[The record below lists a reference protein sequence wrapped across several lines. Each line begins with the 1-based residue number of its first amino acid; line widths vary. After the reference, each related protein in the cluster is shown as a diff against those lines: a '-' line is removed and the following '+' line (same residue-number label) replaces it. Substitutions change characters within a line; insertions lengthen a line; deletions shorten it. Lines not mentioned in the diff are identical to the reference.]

1 MRIVFYLLLMLA
13 VGRCTK
19 NNNFETKTVGV
30 GGYVELTCPR
40 KSSESLF
47 WIRID
52 SGDFPE
58 VLGKTFSPKSNDRIT
73 ATEERELFVLH
84 IQEAKLSDA
93 AVYYCIQISQQ
104 FLRFLTQTDLRVKE
118 PESTAVSPT
127 DPVRP
132 GGSVTLQCSI
142 LSDSGNKTRPEEQ
155 HLCCFKAFNQSL
167 NNTRGNVVEVHEK
180 EPGGPS
186 KKKCVY
192 SLYKTCDCDVAT
204 CEDIISG
211 NRSELNTTDFML
223 NQQKNNTIISLLGAA
238 LAICVIV
245 NASLIYAIKKLKGKS
260 CGVCNTAVTLHT
272 NETTAGKN
280 QRGQQTDDDSL
291 IYSAPTFIRRI
302 SSKGTGGAKAMKEEC
317 IYTDARALGLA

>member
-1 MRIVFYLLLMLA
+1 MRIVFYLLLMLT

-19 NNNFETKTVGV
+19 KKNFETKTVGV
-30 GGYVELTCPR
+30 GVSVELTCPR
-40 KSSESLF
+40 KSSGSLF
-47 WIRID
+47 WIKID
-52 SGDFPE
+52 SRDFPE
-58 VLGKTFSPKSNDRIT
+58 VLRKTFSLKSNDRIT
-73 ATEERELFVLH
+73 AREERELFVLH
-84 IQEAKLSDA
+84 IKEAKLSDA

-104 FLRFLTQTDLRVKE
+104 NFEFLTQTDLRVKE

-132 GGSVTLQCSI
+132 GDSVTLQCSI
-142 LSDSGNKTRPEEQ
+142 LSNSGNKTRPEEQ

-180 EPGGPS
+180 ESGGPS

-223 NQQKNNTIISLLGAA
+223 NQQQKNNTIISLLGAA

-245 NASLIYAIKKLKGKS
+245 NAFLIYAIKKLKGKS

-272 NETTAGKN
+272 NETTAGQN
-280 QRGQQTDDDSL
+280 QRD
-291 IYSAPTFIRRI
+291 R
-302 SSKGTGGAKAMKEEC
+302 
-317 IYTDARALGLA
+317 

>member
-1 MRIVFYLLLMLA
+1 MRIVFYLLLMLG

-19 NNNFETKTVGV
+19 KPNFETKTVGV
-30 GGYVELTCPR
+30 GVSVELTCPR
-40 KSSESLF
+40 KSSGSLF

-58 VLGKTFSPKSNDRIT
+58 VLRKTFSLKSNDRIT

-84 IQEAKLSDA
+84 IKEAKLSDA

-104 FLRFLTQTDLRVKE
+104 NIRFLTQTDLRVKE
-118 PESTAVSPT
+118 PEITAVSPT

-132 GGSVTLQCSI
+132 GDSVTLQCSI
-142 LSDSGNKTRPEEQ
+142 LSDFENKTRPEEQ
-155 HLCCFKAFNQSL
+155 HLCCFKAFNQSF
-167 NNTRGNVVEVHEK
+167 NNTRGNGVEVHEK

-192 SLYKTCDCDVAT
+192 SFYKTCDCDVAT

-211 NRSELNTTDFML
+211 NGSELNTTDFML
-223 NQQKNNTIISLLGAA
+223 NQQQNNTIISLLGAA

-245 NASLIYAIKKLKGKS
+245 IAY
-260 CGVCNTAVTLHT
+260 
-272 NETTAGKN
+272 
-280 QRGQQTDDDSL
+280 
-291 IYSAPTFIRRI
+291 
-302 SSKGTGGAKAMKEEC
+302 
-317 IYTDARALGLA
+317 